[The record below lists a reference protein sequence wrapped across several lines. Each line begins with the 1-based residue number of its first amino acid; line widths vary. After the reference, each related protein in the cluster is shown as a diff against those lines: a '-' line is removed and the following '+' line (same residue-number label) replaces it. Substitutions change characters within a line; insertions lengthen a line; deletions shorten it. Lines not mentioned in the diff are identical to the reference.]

1 MSGPDRGRDGA
12 PAGCPVC
19 GRVVGP
25 EPQCTE
31 CGWTLRSPL
40 RAGPVTPQ
48 LRDEFT
54 LRLRDARHALD
65 ARIAARVSADPAPY
79 SSYIRGGV
87 PDDAQWAAA
96 RESARLDAGD
106 AVDEATLRADIADL
120 ASGLRADAQAA
131 IVEVSADGIAVA
143 QVGLDRFG
151 TPWLDRAPGVAWVSV
166 LPMLSADER
175 ERHFQLA
182 GGLSGLDRSAVSEDL
197 RRGLPDIPHGD
208 LLLVCRS
215 AGWLVLEWAAATL
228 RASRPDARFLRVAGA
243 AGDIPAAAVLASLT
257 TEAPL
262 PDAYLLKVAVVDDV
276 SGEVRTQDRQIFAP
290 GDIPGTESCVSLRRP
305 PGNSAETA
313 LAIFSASDA
322 RSEPLALYSLPLPPE
337 PTFDL
342 RIILDGPGRMRIVAP
357 PGATTHPGTW
367 AQVRSEIP
375 DRLDVTAG
383 PADLVCAVDLAGP
396 TPVARARLRLVRSLL
411 ELLSEEYAARGQ
423 LRVSVLTC
431 TDHDFERGREK
442 LHVVRGIGLSP
453 VPKAADW
460 SARQSTV
467 KEIYPPAAPMEDLLY
482 EAAIKL
488 EGSRAAG
495 RSARLLIL
503 GGRRPHPVPRGT
515 ENIQQCPHGYKW
527 RQYLKQL
534 VGTAGARCVAV
545 ADAVPNDPVQA
556 AIWEE
561 LGPDG
566 LRWLPD
572 ATARLVGEDLALL
585 ARHAQRI
592 PIPLP
597 NEGMRI

>member
-1 MSGPDRGRDGA
+1 MSGPDRGRDGP

-40 RAGPVTPQ
+40 RVGPVTPQ

-79 SSYIRGGV
+79 SSYIRGGA

-96 RESARLDAGD
+96 RESATLDAGD
-106 AVDEATLRADIADL
+106 AVDEATLRVGVADL
-120 ASGLRADAQAA
+120 ASGLRADAQAVV
-131 IVEVSADGIAVA
+131 VEVSADGIAVA
-143 QVGLDRFG
+143 QAGLDRFG
-151 TPWLDRAPGVAWVSV
+151 TPWLDRAPAVAWISV
-166 LPMLSADER
+166 LPMLSTDAQ

-208 LLLVCRS
+208 LLLICRP

-243 AGDIPAAAVLASLT
+243 VGDTPAATVLASLT

-262 PDAYLLKVAVVDDV
+262 SDAYQLKVAVVDDV

-290 GDIPGTESCVSLRRP
+290 GDIPGTESRVSLRWP

-342 RIILDGPGRMRIVAP
+342 RAILDGPGRMRIVEP
-357 PGATTHPGTW
+357 PGAITHPGTW

-396 TPVARARLRLVRSLL
+396 TPVARARLRLIRSLL
-411 ELLSEEYAARGQ
+411 ELLSEEYAAREQ

-431 TDHDFERGREK
+431 TDHDFERGHEER
-442 LHVVRGIGLSP
+442 HVVRGIGLSP
-453 VPKAADW
+453 VPEAVAW
-460 SARQSTV
+460 CARQSTV
-467 KEIYPPAAPMEDLLY
+467 KEIYRLAAPIEDLLF
-482 EAAIKL
+482 EASIMLK
-488 EGSRAAG
+488 GSRADG
-495 RSARLLIL
+495 RAARLLIV
-503 GGRRPHPVPRGT
+503 GGRRPHPFPKEIEDIRP
-515 ENIQQCPHGYKW
+515 CPHRYKW
-527 RQYLKQL
+527 RQSLKQA
-534 VGTAGARCVAV
+534 VDSAGARCVAV
-545 ADAVPNDPVQA
+545 ADVIPNDPVPA
-556 AIWEE
+556 AIWGK

-566 LRWLPD
+566 LRRLPD

-597 NEGMRI
+597 NRE